1 MIRRATASEPIK
13 VLGFTD
19 AHLDDYAGCCR
30 MTMKLIKETVET
42 EKPDMVV
49 FVGDNITGGDNLGR
63 VRDFT
68 DMMTLLNVP
77 WAPVLGNH
85 EGDNPYSVTREEMVR
100 IFMTSPC
107 CLIPDTTVALKD
119 GSPVWGHANYSV
131 PLYNDA
137 GETCRRLI
145 FLDGGSDMSNEDR
158 LRLGFGDM
166 KRTVYDYLKNS
177 QIKWYLEEIHED
189 KCPSTVFCHIPL
201 PEHEEAVEKGE
212 LLAGY
217 NLEGICCSKYNS
229 GMFDAMK
236 EAGKT
241 TAFVV
246 GHDHVNASRYL
257 YKGVQFIYNRMSGL
271 SSYNA
276 ISSKGKDKLM
286 QGCSIYYIHD
296 DGHVEFDEIL
306 YEDRYPQ
313 YHDDIYAVIR
323 TKDKPAS

>member
-1 MIRRATASEPIK
+1 MIRMATASEPIK

-107 CLIPDTTVALKD
+107 CLIPDTTAALKD
-119 GSPVWGHANYSV
+119 GSAVWGHANYSV

-137 GETCRRLI
+137 GEMCHRLI

-158 LRLGFGDM
+158 LRLGFGDV

-201 PEHEEAVEKGE
+201 PEFRTAMQEGE
-212 LLAGY
+212 LISGQ
-217 NLEGICCSKYNS
+217 NLESICCSHYNS
-229 GMFDAMK
+229 GMFDAMLS
-236 EAGKT
+236 EGKT
-241 TAFVV
+241 TAFIS
-246 GHDHVNASRYL
+246 GHDHINDSHYMYNGIRL
-257 YKGVQFIYNRMSGL
+257 IYNRVSGL
-271 SSYNA
+271 SSYNL
-276 ISSKGKDKLM
+276 ISKGLSDKLI
-286 QGCSIYYIHD
+286 QGCSVYRIHP
-296 DGHVEFDEIL
+296 DGSVTYSDIF
-306 YEDRYPQ
+306 YEDRYPG
-313 YHDDIYAVIR
+313 YHDEIHSVIALPGR
-323 TKDKPAS
+323 KPR

>member
-1 MIRRATASEPIK
+1 MIRKITKERPLK

-19 AHLDDYAGCCR
+19 THLDGWPGCYR
-30 MTMKLIKETVET
+30 MTSKLLKETIET
-42 EKPDMVV
+42 EKPDLVV
-49 FVGDNITGGDNLGR
+49 FVGDNVTGGDNR
-63 VRDFT
+63 TRAIEFAQ
-68 DMMTLLNVP
+68 MMTELNVP
-77 WAPVLGNH
+77 WAPAIGNH
-85 EGDNPYSVTREEMVR
+85 EGDNPESITREEMIS

-107 CLIPDTTVALKD
+107 CQIPSVKAKLAD
-119 GSPVWGHANYSV
+119 GSDVWGVANYSV
-131 PLYNDA
+131 PLYNED
-137 GETCRRLI
+137 GKMVQRFI
-145 FLDGGSDMSNEDR
+145 FMDGGDEISPEDKV
-158 LRLGFGDM
+158 RLGFGDYP
-166 KRTVYDYLKNS
+166 KFIYDFIKEN
-177 QIKWYLEEIHED
+177 QIAWYREEIKNDE
-189 KCPSTVFCHIPL
+189 CPSMIFCHIPL
-201 PEHEEAVEKGE
+201 PEHEEAVAKGE

-276 ISSKGKDKLM
+276 ISSKGKDRLM